1 MKKFVIALLLLT
13 VSLLELKSQQ
23 PPFFWR
29 EGHNFGINAG
39 YKKLSLNCGD
49 FEAGFVEISCF
60 MRPSLG
66 WEFTTKFE
74 YGPNYLSFSPS
85 GLIGLPFWVYS
96 SSHGG
101 DSDSNALGAILS
113 VASAKLPIYI
123 MDWLEVCPYWDILKF
138 SKLYKSKKFRVNGD
152 LGLQIKLYPFCTIPK
167 ISTFF
172 ISGFCLYNFAYKK
185 DPSAYNNEPWSNQ
198 RKRSNKSPFFG
209 YSYGA
214 TIGCYF

>member
-85 GLIGLPFWVYS
+85 GLIGLPFWAYS
-96 SSHGG
+96 SLWIIVRLRM
-101 DSDSNALGAILS
+101 AFLS
-113 VASAKLPIYI
+113 PQQA
-123 MDWLEVCPYWDILKF
+123 
-138 SKLYKSKKFRVNGD
+138 D
-152 LGLQIKLYPFCTIPK
+152 LMGSL
-167 ISTFF
+167 
-172 ISGFCLYNFAYKK
+172 
-185 DPSAYNNEPWSNQ
+185 
-198 RKRSNKSPFFG
+198 
-209 YSYGA
+209 
-214 TIGCYF
+214 